1 MSYERTPPLPPSGAV
16 NDYQKD
22 LKFRKLNA
30 QKDVIEVKVIR
41 GGDTVLVKNS
51 DVVVGDLLVLDT
63 GDKIVADGVMVQS
76 FGLVVDEASLT
87 GESDPIKKSEDDPWC
102 RSGTQVGLG
111 SRC

>member
-1 MSYERTPPLPPSGAV
+1 MVPCAVTGAV

-41 GGDTVLVKNS
+41 GGNTLLVKNS
-51 DVVVGDLLVLDT
+51 DVVVGDLLLLDT
-63 GDKIVADGVMVQS
+63 GDKIIADGVVVQS

-87 GESDPIKKSEDDPWC
+87 GESDPIKKNEDDPWC
-102 RSGTQVGLG
+102 RSGTQV
-111 SRC
+111 SRGMN